1 MRQGLWGIVSG
12 RSKRPIPVDS
22 KATTAAETALID
34 AWDKNA
40 EKAAGELYLLVSEE
54 QKVHFA
60 GITDDPCKMWAQL
73 ESVHLQRRPGARF
86 NAYDA
91 LFSIRKLPDESL
103 QALMARVDKA
113 MQEIK
118 ELRDAE
124 FTLDNELVCMALPLT
139 HSGLQTQVPLLI

>member
-12 RSKRPIPVDS
+12 RSKRPIPADS

-60 GITDDPCKMWAQL
+60 GITDHPCWRVYISRCVQERNSTLMHTCPHGQ
-73 ESVHLQRRPGARF
+73 SGPH
-86 NAYDA
+86 NAGN
-91 LFSIRKLPDESL
+91 
-103 QALMARVDKA
+103 
-113 MQEIK
+113 QET
-118 ELRDAE
+118 A
-124 FTLDNELVCMALPLT
+124 
-139 HSGLQTQVPLLI
+139 

>member
-12 RSKRPIPVDS
+12 RSKRPIPAHA

-34 AWDKNA
+34 AWDKSA

-73 ESVHLQRRPGARF
+73 ERVHLQRRPGARF

-91 LFSIRKLPDESL
+91 LF
-103 QALMARVDKA
+103 
-113 MQEIK
+113 
-118 ELRDAE
+118 
-124 FTLDNELVCMALPLT
+124 
-139 HSGLQTQVPLLI
+139 